1 VVKALSYPIG
11 AGQESAG
18 MRILVVEDDA
28 GVRETLRDLL
38 DAAGHHVITA
48 TGFAEA
54 QALLRRRVWDV
65 MLTDLIL
72 PGGSGLDL
80 AAEAKAQGLGAIV
93 CSGHPTTIAQLQNQ
107 GVTHLVKP
115 FSAEALET
123 ALRAVTQRG

>member
-1 VVKALSYPIG
+1 
-11 AGQESAG
+11 

-38 DAAGHHVITA
+38 GAAGHDVTTA

-54 QALLRRRVWDV
+54 QALLRRRAWDV

-80 AAEAKAQGLGAIV
+80 AAEAQAEGLRAVV
-93 CSGHPTTIAQLQNQ
+93 CSGHPTSIAQLQSQ
-107 GVTHLVKP
+107 GIAHLVKP
-115 FSAEALET
+115 FSAQALAM
-123 ALRAVTQRG
+123 ALRAVTPRR